1 MHGFSSSV
9 LSCLERERL
18 EEDLSEARIRGR
30 NLSRM
35 RASERSSSSLSRSRQ
50 LRTLLEKPCM
60 VHLLK
65 TARPNYHYGEQKAN
79 IIYSP
84 YVRLFRPACLRRRSQ
99 LANIAPNHFKS
110 LFTAEVSFYFRRE
123 LRVEVRTPN
132 ANLLEFFILKWKGG
146 KSVK

>member
-1 MHGFSSSV
+1 
-9 LSCLERERL
+9 
-18 EEDLSEARIRGR
+18 
-30 NLSRM
+30 M

-65 TARPNYHYGEQKAN
+65 TARPKVPLWRTKSKHYF
-79 IIYSP
+79 SP

-132 ANLLEFFILKWKGG
+132 ANLLEFFMLQWKGG
-146 KSVK
+146 KSVTGPRITSWQHESL